1 MQPSDGNA
9 SFSQR
14 AFPPLEPSP
23 YSEAEFARPALVYPE
38 TPFHEMFLRTVA
50 RVPNRPAIF
59 WHDVTLSYRELHALV
74 RSAATGLHALGLRK
88 GDRLCLF
95 MPNRPD
101 YVIAWLAASI
111 LGVVVSP
118 MNPAYKEREVAY
130 QLGSTGAKA
139 ILTTPALLPVV
150 RASRSQA
157 SDLDI
162 ILVTGAESPS
172 GAADIISFG
181 GLIRAT
187 SPTRAATEAVEPSD
201 LLALPF
207 SSGTTGLP
215 KGVMLTHR
223 NLVVN
228 YTQFI
233 TCGRITE
240 QDVYLVFLPLYH
252 IYGVAL
258 LGQAMFSGA
267 ALVLMERFAPKEA
280 LDLIAARSVTI
291 LPVVPPVLLAFLGI
305 ENLSG
310 ELFPHV
316 RYMLSAAAPLPVAP
330 AERVRA
336 ATGIPILQ
344 AYGMTEASPL
354 THHSPIEPHLIKL
367 GSAGVTAH
375 DTEQRVVDLDTG
387 AVLTRP
393 GEVGEL
399 CVRGPQVMRGYW
411 QAESETARVLRDG
424 WYRTGDVGYIDEQGY
439 VFIVDRAKEMIK
451 YKGFGIAPAELEA
464 VLLEHPAVREAAVI
478 GWPDAEAGEIPRAF
492 VALGQGEQVSADDLM
507 TFVNAKVATYKSVRQ
522 ITFVESI
529 PKTPSGK
536 ILRRELKE
544 RASQG

>member
-1 MQPSDGNA
+1 MPSSDETSPIAQQP
-9 SFSQR
+9 
-14 AFPPLEPSP
+14 FPAPGPSP
-23 YSEAEFARPALVYPE
+23 YSEIEFSRPPLNYPDA
-38 TPFHEMFLRTVA
+38 PFHEMFLRTAA
-50 RVPNRPAIF
+50 RVPDRPAIY
-59 WHDVTLSYRELHALV
+59 WRDVTLSYRELHALV
-74 RSAATGLHALGLRK
+74 RSAAAGLHAVGLRK

-101 YVIAWLAASI
+101 YVIAWLAASM

-130 QLGSTGAKA
+130 QLESTGAKA
-139 ILTTPALLPVV
+139 ILTTPALLPLVK
-150 RASRSQA
+150 ASRGS
-157 SDLDI
+157 SPDLRVV
-162 ILVTGAESPS
+162 LVTGVEAPS
-172 GAADIISFG
+172 EDPDVVAFG
-181 GLIRAT
+181 GLMRAM
-187 SPTRAATEAVEPSD
+187 SPARAVMEAVDPSD

-233 TCGRITE
+233 TCGRISE
-240 QDVYLVFLPLYH
+240 HDVYLVFLPLYH

-267 ALVLMERFAPKEA
+267 ALVLMERFAPQEA
-280 LDLIAARSVTI
+280 LDLILKRQVTI
-291 LPVVPPVLLAFLGI
+291 LPVVPPVLLAFLGM
-305 ENLSG
+305 ENLSH

-316 RYMLSAAAPLPVAP
+316 RYMLSAAAPLAVAP

-367 GSAGVTAH
+367 GSAGVTTH
-375 DTEQRVVDLDTG
+375 DTEHRVVDLDSDTVLSQPG
-387 AVLTRP
+387 AV
-393 GEVGEL
+393 GEI

-411 QAESETARVLRDG
+411 QAEGETARVLRDG
-424 WYRTGDVGYIDEQGY
+424 WYRTGDVGFVDEHGY
-439 VFIVDRAKEMIK
+439 LFIVDRAKEMIK

-464 VLLEHPAVREAAVI
+464 ALLEHPAVQEAAVI

-492 VALGQGEQVSADDLM
+492 VALRQGAQVSVGDLM
-507 TFVNAKVATYKSVRQ
+507 TFVNDKVANYKAIRQ
-522 ITFVESI
+522 LEFIDSI
-529 PKTPSGK
+529 PKTASGK
-536 ILRRELKE
+536 ILRREIKE
-544 RASQG
+544 RARQG